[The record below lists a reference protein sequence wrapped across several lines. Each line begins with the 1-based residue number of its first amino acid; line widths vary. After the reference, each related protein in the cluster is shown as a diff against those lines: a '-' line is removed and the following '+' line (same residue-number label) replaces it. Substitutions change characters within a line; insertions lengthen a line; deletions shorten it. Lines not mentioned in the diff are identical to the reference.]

1 MKRTSLLVIITA
13 CVISSMMMVY
23 AQNGND
29 QPDDEN
35 RKGNANLP
43 AGYGDLSW
51 GSYFS
56 EAREKVKGTI
66 VNYDENKRIVTRDG
80 EIQYNYGY
88 FYPDPEVV
96 NENGEVAE
104 GEADDKDNPARLY
117 FVVVRF
123 PYVAMEDVKK
133 KVVEKYG
140 EPQGESMRDNQGAY
154 SWESDQTTVI
164 MWVDS
169 YNDKPYCR
177 KLTYMSKLIAR
188 DINKYRK
195 DLFNKKEREIL
206 RRLSP

>member
-1 MKRTSLLVIITA
+1 MKRTSLLVIMGA
-13 CVISSMMMVY
+13 CLIGSMMMVY
-23 AQNGND
+23 AQNNNN
-29 QPDDEN
+29 QPAAESK
-35 RKGNANLP
+35 RGSANLP
-43 AGYGDLSW
+43 NGYGDLSW

-66 VNYDENKRIVTRDG
+66 VHFDENNRIVTKDG
-80 EIQYNYGY
+80 EIQYIYGY

-96 NENGEVAE
+96 SGDEEAAQDE
-104 GEADDKDNPARLY
+104 GADKDNPARLY
-117 FVVVRF
+117 YVVVRF

-133 KVVEKYG
+133 KVVDKYG

-169 YNDKPYCR
+169 YNEKPYCR
-177 KLTYMSKLIAR
+177 KLTYMSKVIAK
-188 DINKYRK
+188 DINEYRK
-195 DLFNKKEREIL
+195 VLFTKREREIL